1 MTEKELEKFL
11 SQLKERVKPSEK
23 LAQKIMADLEV
34 TEARE
39 NEKGRLS
46 GYELNLNQIHSLM
59 NKWKVIVP
67 AAIVILIV
75 AVWGF
80 ARFGLRGPT
89 TGPESELSTGK
100 EPVEEFV
107 EKEYV
112 KTPEAVSVPNVTG
125 DVEDIIDAMTALSE
139 NEMVIITEEGNDAS
153 LVTLDS
159 QAISD
164 FGQSYDENEF

>member
-1 MTEKELEKFL
+1 MTDKELEKFL
-11 SQLKERVKPSEK
+11 SQFKKRVKPSER
-23 LAQKIMADLEV
+23 LVQKIMADLEV

-39 NEKGRLS
+39 KEKGRLS
-46 GYELNLNQIHSLM
+46 GYELNLNQIHNLM

-75 AVWGF
+75 AVWGIIQ
-80 ARFGLRGPT
+80 FGPKAPT
-89 TGPESELSTGK
+89 TGPESGLST
-100 EPVEEFV
+100 EEEFV

-112 KTPEAVSVPNVTG
+112 KTPEEMPVPNVTG
-125 DVEDIIDAMTALSE
+125 EDDDIINAITALSE

-159 QAISD
+159 RAISD